1 MAAHTVYAFARIAHS
16 AAKELDD
23 AYAAR
28 QLKLTAFDGVSEF
41 SGAEA
46 LQAEK
51 TPRITAAAQNG
62 KDSRSPFRSSL
73 L

>member
-28 QLKLTAFDGVSEF
+28 QLKLTAVDGVSEV
-41 SGAEA
+41 SGVEA
-46 LQAEK
+46 LQADK
-51 TPRITAAAQNG
+51 TPRVTAAQNG
-62 KDSRSPFRSSL
+62 REARSPFRSSL